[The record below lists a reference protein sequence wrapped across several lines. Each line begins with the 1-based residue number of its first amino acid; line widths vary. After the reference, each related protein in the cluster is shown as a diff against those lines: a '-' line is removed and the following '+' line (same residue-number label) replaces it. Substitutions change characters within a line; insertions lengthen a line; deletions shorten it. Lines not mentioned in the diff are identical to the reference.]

1 MKILY
6 DTSLVYK
13 RGYLE
18 EEFFVTSR
26 ARATMTSTP
35 ASLKKTRR
43 SAEVGAFDVGR
54 PPPLLW
60 EFPTGSQN
68 FHCVSIYLVRNQ
80 AVGGPGPGETGPG
93 ASQLYIKDE
102 DRVERPCSPQA
113 FGRRV
118 FCCPSFRGAAGAR
131 SVAVEFS
138 ASVLAAHRSR
148 VLLSALGESEICF
161 GFWRSGTCC
170 DISSLSCLCT

>member
-1 MKILY
+1 M
-6 DTSLVYK
+6 
-13 RGYLE
+13 
-18 EEFFVTSR
+18 SR
-26 ARATMTSTP
+26 ARARLSTTP
-35 ASLKKTRR
+35 ASLKRTRR

-54 PPPLLW
+54 PPPLHW
-60 EFPTGSQN
+60 EVPTGHQETHS
-68 FHCVSIYLVRNQ
+68 VSILQIRNQ

-93 ASQLYIKDE
+93 AMKFFINHE
-102 DRVERPCSPQA
+102 DPVDRPCSPQA

-118 FCCPSFRGAAGAR
+118 FCSPYFRAAAGAR
-131 SVAVEFS
+131 GVAVENS

-148 VLLSALGESEICF
+148 VLLSAIGESEICF